1 MRSVHGGSLNEEEF
15 LEEGEQPS
23 SKRRGVKMGAARHP
37 SCRGH
42 QEIMISNKTSPG
54 GEAPHKKTPHN
65 TSEKNYFPASCIV
78 EITSRIRASGFCP
91 SRSFI
96 SM

>member
-23 SKRRGVKMGAARHP
+23 SKRRGVKRGAARRP

-42 QEIMISNKTSPG
+42 QEIMISNKTSLG
-54 GEAPHKKTPHN
+54 GEAPHNNPRHSQNKESPDAHSIQRHCAHRYGKE
-65 TSEKNYFPASCIV
+65 TS
-78 EITSRIRASGFCP
+78 
-91 SRSFI
+91 
-96 SM
+96 